1 MTRKMLLALA
11 SGTFAAATSLAQ
23 SQANPSS
30 SPEDQLRARRAA
42 AQAQTATAQPGETQT
57 LSGTVKSYKAG
68 KKIVVTDADGKNH
81 SLKLDETARVETA
94 PNLGD
99 SVTVTWMTD
108 SEGKQ
113 RVSSVATGSGSSTG
127 APDGASTST
136 SATSTSGEDRSKPA
150 PAPAPPAQ
158 PTPNP
163 R

>member
-11 SGTFAAATSLAQ
+11 SGTFAAATALAQ

-81 SLKLDETARVETA
+81 SLKLDESARVETA
-94 PNLGD
+94 PNPGD

-108 SEGKQ
+108 SEGKP
-113 RVSSVATGSGSSTG
+113 RVSSVATGTGATSG
-127 APDGASTST
+127 APDGPST
-136 SATSTSGEDRSKPA
+136 SAPPTSGEDRSKPA